1 MLAQV
6 GAFVG
11 PGIVQGY
18 VGNALEP
25 MLFGAAL
32 NMTPLAILAR
42 DGPTLLATHSLP
54 AARLPTAA
62 VSCCFFAQER
72 NGICWTKIT
81 VPRPTPSAFARGRR
95 RW

>member
-42 DGPTLLATHSLP
+42 DGPTLLATHPLP
-54 AARLPTAA
+54 AARLPPPPSLAA
-62 VSCCFFAQER
+62 SSER